1 MQGPSACVACPGNS
15 NPDLFLTQLPH
26 VMASASTTTNVALRP
41 WPSTKKE
48 KLEPVD
54 IFNQVNQL
62 AAERGHLRS
71 VTEQKLQEEVDN
83 GEDATE
89 DVMQGVEKEG
99 LPKTQSRDE
108 RLQEL
113 ARAKAE
119 MLAKLKYV

>member
-1 MQGPSACVACPGNS
+1 MQGPSARVACPGNS
-15 NPDLFLTQLPH
+15 NPDLFFTQLPH
-26 VMASASTTTNVALRP
+26 VMASSSTTTNVALRP

-99 LPKTQSRDE
+99 VPKTQSRDE